1 MTVYIVGAGPG
12 DPELLTLKALRLIKE
27 ADVILYDELVGDE
40 IKDMLR
46 KESKAMLID
55 VGKKAG
61 AHKKRQEEIN
71 RLLVEYGK
79 RFEKVVRLKG
89 GDPFIFGRG
98 GEEIEVL
105 AENFIEFEVVPGIS
119 SAIAAPAYAGIP
131 ATHRKYDP
139 ALVIITGREERKRLN
154 WKALSEL
161 NATII
166 ILMGVGNLEENM
178 KKLIENGKDP
188 RTPAAIIEKATTK
201 NQRIITG
208 EIASIAKMARNEGVE
223 PPSIIV
229 IGDVVRVHEK
239 VKELLKNLTSG

>member
-12 DPELLTLKALRLIKE
+12 DPELLTLKALRLIRE

-40 IKDMLR
+40 IKEMLR
-46 KESKAMLID
+46 RESRAELID

-61 AHKKRQEEIN
+61 THKKRQEEIN

-79 RFEKVVRLKG
+79 RFGKVVRLKG

-105 AENFIEFEVVPGIS
+105 AENCIEFEVVPGVS
-119 SAIAAPAYAGIP
+119 SAIAGPAYAGIP
-131 ATHRKYDP
+131 VTHRKYDP
-139 ALVIITGREERKRLN
+139 ALVIITGREERERLN
-154 WKALSEL
+154 WKALAEL
-161 NATII
+161 NATIV
-166 ILMGVGNLEENM
+166 ILMGVGKLEENM
-178 KKLIENGKDP
+178 KKLVENGKDP

-201 NQRIITG
+201 NQRVITG
-208 EIASIAKMARNEGVE
+208 DIESIAKIAKDEGVK

-229 IGDVVRVHEK
+229 VGNVVRIHEK
-239 VKELLKNLTSG
+239 VSELLKNLTSG